1 MTYKVRRPG
10 REDTIQVGV
19 NVPISVKEAFA
30 AKCEQCGDT
39 PASSLRRYI
48 YQYLRENK

>member
-1 MTYKVRRPG
+1 MYKTKTPG
-10 REDTIQVGV
+10 KEDSIQVGV
-19 NVPISVKEAFA
+19 NIPISIKEAFA
-30 AKCEQCGDT
+30 AKCEGNGDT